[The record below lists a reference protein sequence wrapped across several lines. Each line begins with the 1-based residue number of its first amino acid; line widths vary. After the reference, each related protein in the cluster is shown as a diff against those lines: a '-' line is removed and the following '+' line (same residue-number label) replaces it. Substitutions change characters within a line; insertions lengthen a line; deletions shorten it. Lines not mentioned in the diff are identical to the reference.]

1 VCQSPFRKKDF
12 QFCQKGI
19 RLYFCIPYIYMS
31 GTLDELDKL
40 NTILNTKENKA
51 EYISSDKFKD
61 DYQRTIKTL
70 VEKLEKEGVSK
81 SREEIRDEIK
91 HFLKK
96 QPENSDIVK
105 ELNEINF
112 VVGGSK
118 RRHKRKNTHKRS
130 KRRSSYKRR
139 TSKRL

>member
-1 VCQSPFRKKDF
+1 
-12 QFCQKGI
+12 
-19 RLYFCIPYIYMS
+19 MS
-31 GTLDELDKL
+31 GTLNELDKL
-40 NTILNTKENKA
+40 NTILNSQKNKA

-70 VEKLEKEGVSK
+70 VEKLELEGVSTSPEK
-81 SREEIRDEIK
+81 IKMEIK
-91 HFLKK
+91 DFLLKK
-96 QPENSDIVK
+96 HSEDSDIVK
-105 ELNEINF
+105 KLNEINF

>member
-1 VCQSPFRKKDF
+1 
-12 QFCQKGI
+12 
-19 RLYFCIPYIYMS
+19 MS
-31 GTLDELDKL
+31 GTLNELDKL
-40 NTILNTKENKA
+40 NTILNSQKNKA

-96 QPENSDIVK
+96 HSEDSDIVK
-105 ELNEINF
+105 KLNEINF
-112 VVGGSK
+112 VVGGTK